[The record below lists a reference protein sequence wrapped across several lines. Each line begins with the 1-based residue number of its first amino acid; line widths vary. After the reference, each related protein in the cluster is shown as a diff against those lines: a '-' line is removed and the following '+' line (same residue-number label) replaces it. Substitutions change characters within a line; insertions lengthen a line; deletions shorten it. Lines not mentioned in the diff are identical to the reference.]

1 MLGLSGKGLNEQQ
14 LNDLGQNNIRTQ
26 LATIE
31 GSQTPY
37 PYGGKQRQIQV
48 DLDLHALQAKGL
60 SPTDV
65 VNAISVQNIIVPS
78 GHDEDRP
85 FRVRHRDQLRSA
97 VDR

>member
-1 MLGLSGKGLNEQQ
+1 

-60 SPTDV
+60 SPADV
-65 VNAISVQNIIVPS
+65 VNAISAQNLIAPPA
-78 GHDEDRP
+78 R
-85 FRVRHRDQLRSA
+85 
-97 VDR
+97 

>member
-48 DLDLHALQAKGL
+48 TWTCTRSRPRDCRPPMWSMPSPRKTL
-60 SPTDV
+60 S
-65 VNAISVQNIIVPS
+65 
-78 GHDEDRP
+78 RP
-85 FRVRHRDQLRSA
+85 PAR
-97 VDR
+97 

>member
-1 MLGLSGKGLNEQQ
+1 MLGLSGKGPTSRQ

-60 SPTDV
+60 SPPMWSMPLR
-65 VNAISVQNIIVPS
+65 AKPY
-78 GHDEDRP
+78 RAL
-85 FRVRHRDQLRSA
+85 RHE
-97 VDR
+97 